1 MIAGLDLSTARI
13 GLAHGDGKLSSIQA
27 HAGPGDR
34 GRRLHELGRRLTL
47 ELRRRPPLPA
57 LVCIEAPLPHG
68 PGTVSLTRQAEVRGV
83 VLRDLFE
90 LDVPFVEVLP
100 SNLKRFAT
108 GNGSASK
115 EAMIA
120 AAIAEGADDVL
131 NDDEA
136 DAFHLRRMARC
147 AYGLD
152 RAAGGDELDALS
164 VVAWPTVPGLSGRI
178 SA

>member
-13 GLAHGDGKLSSIQA
+13 GLAHADGGLASIQA

-34 GRRLHELGRRLTL
+34 GRRLHELGSRLSL

-100 SNLKRFAT
+100 SNVKRFAT
-108 GNGSASK
+108 GNGAASK
-115 EAMIA
+115 EAMIEA
-120 AAIAEGADDVL
+120 AHAEGAEPL

-147 AYGLD
+147 AYGLEH
-152 RAAGGDELDALS
+152 AAGSDELDALS
-164 VVAWPTVPGLSGRI
+164 VVAWPTVPRLSGRI
-178 SA
+178 GA